1 MPRASRRRCFPCS
14 AFHPWL
20 ARWMPGR
27 KPRCSATDSGRSVSA
42 ATVSPWAALILDG
55 QPYTLAGV
63 LPKDFRFPIQ
73 YSMMEEPDLYLPLVP
88 NPDRRW
94 HYLRVIGR
102 LKPGVT
108 VAQARV
114 DMNLISA
121 AIERAYPRLNRGEGA
136 TVRPLHEDMVGGTRE
151 TLAAFGVAVV
161 FVLLIGCANVSNLL
175 LSQAVRRQ
183 REIAIRAALG
193 ASRGRL
199 VKQFL
204 EGLVLSILGGALGV
218 LLAVWGMPLL
228 VRTVPVHTPFSTRL
242 AMGGLGL
249 NWTVLGFAAAL
260 SLVTAVAFGMLPAWR
275 ASRANL
281 SARLPGSR
289 TGQGERVRGI

>member
-1 MPRASRRRCFPCS
+1 MEHDGGAGYLPPAGAQPEPPHALPACYRQAQTRHNRGAGKGGYGSDLRRHRAGLF
-14 AFHPWL
+14 
-20 ARWMPGR
+20 
-27 KPRCSATDSGRSVSA
+27 RSD
-42 ATVSPWAALILDG
+42 I
-55 QPYTLAGV
+55 
-63 LPKDFRFPIQ
+63 
-73 YSMMEEPDLYLPLVP
+73 YLPLAP
-88 NPDRRW
+88 NPNRRT

-102 LKPGVT
+102 LKPGIT
-108 VAQARV
+108 VGQARA
-114 DMNLISA
+114 DMDLISA

-136 TVRPLHEDMVGGTRE
+136 AVTPLYEDLVSGTRE
-151 TLAAFGVAVV
+151 TLSAFGVAVV

-175 LSQAVRRQ
+175 WSQAVRRQ
-183 REIAIRAALG
+183 REIAIRSALG

-204 EGLVLSILGGALGV
+204 VESLVLSIFGGALGV

-228 VRTVPVHTPFSTRL
+228 VRTVPVHTAFSTRL

-275 ASRANL
+275 ASRADL
-281 SARLPGSR
+281 SGRH
-289 TGQGERVRGI
+289 